1 MSARIDAPVMCTAA
15 ELDALET
22 LEMLMRDLL
31 AKSEANRIQSG
42 PRLAIEVEL
51 TKLDAMRAV
60 QRAKETS

>member
-31 AKSEANRIQSG
+31 AKPETNRIQSG
-42 PRLAIEVEL
+42 PRLAIETEL
-51 TKLDAMRAV
+51 WKLDAMRAV
-60 QRAKETS
+60 KRAKEAI